1 MDQEN
6 LILLGYAAKAHGLK
20 GHAIF
25 VLPSGS
31 ETHLEA
37 GDKVWL
43 IPQKGSLLTREGAEF
58 EIEEIHKGNDLRV
71 KLVGVPDR
79 TALEKILPFEIFCD
93 REQFPELEEGQ
104 YYVADMLGLTVVTV
118 DGKSIGKLQD
128 YYETK
133 AGIIFIIRFNN
144 GTEMDL
150 PYVSDFFPEVDLE
163 AGTIQVVLPEVI
175 E

>member
-1 MDQEN
+1 MDQNN

-20 GHAIF
+20 GHALFI
-25 VLPSGS
+25 LPSGS
-31 ETHLEA
+31 DTHLER

-43 IPQKGSLLTREGAEF
+43 VPQKGSLLTREGAEF

-93 REQFPELEEGQ
+93 RSQFPELEEGQ
-104 YYVADMLGLTVVTV
+104 YYVADLLGLTVVNSE
-118 DGKSIGKLQD
+118 GKKIGKLQD

-133 AGIIFIIRFNN
+133 ANLVFTIRFNN
-144 GTEMDL
+144 GSEMDL
-150 PYVSDFFPEVDLE
+150 PYVSEFFPAVNLE
-163 AGTIQVVLPEVI
+163 EGTIEVVLPEVI